1 MDMKVTLWRRGFVG
15 IVTVLFLGCTLIGCA
30 GSSKKAEEQ
39 AAEPKGSL
47 SRTFT
52 LTDEQGLKAGTLK
65 VEPFGGA
72 TLYDADG
79 KVLKTFQAGG
89 SSAPAPQPAATP
101 SESAPAEAETETKTD
116 G

>member
-15 IVTVLFLGCTLIGCA
+15 IVAALFLVCALIGCA
-30 GSSKKAEEQ
+30 GSSKKEEKAAEE
-39 AAEPKGSL
+39 KGSM

-52 LTDEQGLKAGTLK
+52 LTDEQGRKAGTLK

-79 KVLKTFQAGG
+79 KVIKTFQAGG

-101 SESAPAEAETETKTD
+101 SESDPAEAEPETKTD
-116 G
+116 Q